1 MTGLTSLAGT
11 LVLEPFV
18 AVKKM
23 WVASSAPQLPVARD
37 QPTRHKDIDM
47 FFKEHLG

>member
-1 MTGLTSLAGT
+1 MTGLTSWGGT

-23 WVASSAPQLPVARD
+23 WVASSASQLPVARD
-37 QPTRHKDIDM
+37 QFPRHKVIDM
-47 FFKEHLG
+47 FFKEH